1 MATHSSVLA
10 WRIPGTGEPGGLPSI
25 RSHRVGHDGS
35 DAAAAAAAA
44 TGKQWCLTTVSICS
58 FLITHEVGHL
68 FICLFAITV
77 FSFVTY
83 LFQSFVS
90 FSPISQISQDMMD
103 YQPGTLTTPKVTTKV
118 YSLQKRFFSSDC
130 SAKTKTLLCSIAGC
144 LREPLPQNLD
154 LSLISTEEQV
164 SFSHL
169 PFQLNSNQSFFFP
182 SSFSSMFSFL
192 AFDACMMSGVQ
203 RKALRVQIWRIVSGA
218 CSASDQLVSSG
229 KVT

>member
-1 MATHSSVLA
+1 MATYSSVLA
-10 WRIPGTGEPGGLPSI
+10 WRIPGTGEPGGLQSMG
-25 RSHRVGHDGS
+25 SHRVGHDGS
-35 DAAAAAAAA
+35 DLAAAAAA
-44 TGKQWCLTTVSICS
+44 TGKQWYLTTVLICS

-77 FSFVTY
+77 FSFVTC

-90 FSPISQISQDMMD
+90 FSPISQINQDMMD
-103 YQPGTLTTPKVTTKV
+103 YQPCTLTTPKVTTKV

-154 LSLISTEEQV
+154 LSLFSTEEQV

-192 AFDACMMSGVQ
+192 AFEACMMSGCG
-203 RKALRVQIWRIVSGA
+203 RKPSEYKSGELCLVPALPLISW
-218 CSASDQLVSSG
+218 
-229 KVT
+229 